1 MVLGD
6 SMVQILDGSHVAQI
20 TKSQIKS
27 EVEGL
32 IQKTNVTPCL
42 ATVLV
47 GADPA
52 SHIYVKNK
60 RKTTAACG
68 MKSIHHELPQDATQ
82 QEVEDL
88 ITKLNQDKSV
98 HGILVQLPL
107 PTHLNSWPI
116 IEMIDPLKDV
126 DCFHPFNQGLVL
138 LDKNKLLPCT
148 PAGVMVMLKHYN
160 IPIKGKH
167 AVILGKSNIVGK
179 PMMHLLLKEYATV
192 TVCHKHTEESA
203 VHARQA
209 DILVSA
215 VGQAGLVTADWVKEG
230 AVVVDVGINRN
241 AEGKLCGDVDFEAV
255 SQKASFIT
263 PVPGGVGP
271 MTIAML
277 MHNTVRAFKLQLFG
291 RIE

>member
-1 MVLGD
+1 MVE
-6 SMVQILDGSHVAQI
+6 ILDGSLVARI
-20 TKSQIKS
+20 TKSKIK
-27 EVEGL
+27 EQVDGFVK
-32 IQKTNVTPCL
+32 KTNTQPCL

-47 GADPA
+47 GSDPA

-60 RKTTAACG
+60 LKTTVACG
-68 MKSIHHELPQDATQ
+68 MKSIHHELPEAATQ
-82 QEVEDL
+82 EQVVEL
-88 ITKLNQDKSV
+88 IDQLNNDKSV

-107 PTHLNSWPI
+107 PAHLNSWPI

-126 DCFHPFNQGLVL
+126 DCFHPFNEGLVL

-148 PAGVMVMLKHYN
+148 PAGVMVLLKHYN
-160 IPIKGKH
+160 IPIQGKH

-179 PMMHLLLKEYATV
+179 PMMHMLLKEYATV
-192 TVCHKHTEESA
+192 TVCHKHTQDSA
-203 VHARQA
+203 YHAKQA

-215 VGQAGLVTADWVKEG
+215 VGKAGLVTADWVKEG

-241 AEGKLCGDVDFEAV
+241 QDGKLCGDVDFETV
-255 SQKASFIT
+255 SKKASYIT

-277 MHNTVRAFKLQLFG
+277 MNNTLRAAKLQHFG
-291 RIE
+291 DING